1 MSKANNLLAIYVEK
15 ITNGKSGTMKF
26 VSDFD
31 NFTLDL
37 LYTSLQIMSNKDTI
51 TKAEYNKLDKKEL
64 SYYIK
69 KVKGISGCTQL
80 GDGSIALILDPVGL
94 IE

>member
-1 MSKANNLLAIYVEK
+1 MKGNTLLDNISKLNTFIHMSKANNLLAIYVEK

-37 LYTSLQIMSNKDTI
+37 LFTS
-51 TKAEYNKLDKKEL
+51 KK
-64 SYYIK
+64 
-69 KVKGISGCTQL
+69 
-80 GDGSIALILDPVGL
+80 
-94 IE
+94 